1 MCDAPASGC
10 KSWAAH
16 CAAKH
21 ADPAWRAK
29 RESARKAH
37 EGEKAAATVAATA
50 VETDDKAIVSG
61 QFSTAAILRRI
72 ERVYPEETPTPRGFR
87 GTLRP
92 YQRQSLAFALNRERG
107 AVTGQKTHFMGGI
120 RGVQGVRG
128 GIIADEVG
136 MGKTAVAVALVLAN
150 PRNSKRASDSD
161 YENFYRVLTQ
171 KPPPPEHIK
180 EQYWNDS
187 AKEYRDL
194 CEEPGIPCLA
204 HGEMSWGK
212 NSL

>member
-1 MCDAPASGC
+1 M
-10 KSWAAH
+10 
-16 CAAKH
+16 
-21 ADPAWRAK
+21 
-29 RESARKAH
+29 
-37 EGEKAAATVAATA
+37 TVAATA

-171 KPPPPEHIK
+171 KPPPPLDGAAALTWFHQKI
-180 EQYWNDS
+180 QFQLLQNS
-187 AKEYRDL
+187 A
-194 CEEPGIPCLA
+194 LA
-204 HGEMSWGK
+204 GRRPFFILK
-212 NSL
+212 INY